1 MKRPILLL
9 GLLFLI
15 GTLIAIIT
23 EKQIII
29 AIVVSL
35 FLLIII
41 AIKNVKTEIKI
52 ALFFIVIAIIN
63 YSYRYYKNIYFVD
76 EFNNSIRNVTA
87 TVTQIDIKDNYIN
100 VKIKTKYIDNKKV
113 KIYTTLKLYDEN
125 IYVGDEINAK
135 LKFSKIKNSKNFD
148 SINYYKSQ
156 NIFLNSSINELYS
169 IKRNNKFIGKLNEIK
184 YKIAKNNKNILSN
197 DTGDFV
203 NAITLGLKNDLSDE
217 IKNIFN
223 ITGTSHIFALS
234 GLHISII
241 GIFIFYLLKFLNF
254 YKYANILTIIL
265 LFLYYFMVNNSSSML
280 RAVIMF
286 SIFLISDLINRYND
300 ALSSL
305 SVAFIIILI
314 INPFSIFSIGFL
326 LSFLSVLGII
336 TSSFKIN
343 IIDLYCKNK
352 TVNYIIKS
360 IYISSFINIFTLPV
374 IALYFGKLNIFS
386 PIFNIIVLFLF
397 TPILI
402 LSFIFTIFSF
412 LSLNFIT
419 YFVGIFIHLLL
430 SLLITLVSNLS
441 NFISF
446 FIILPSSF
454 HFVLISSFLIIIL
467 FFYFVYN
474 KSSKYSLICIY
485 LLFLSYFI

>member
-1 MKRPILLL
+1 MKRPILIV
-9 GLLFLI
+9 GLLYLI

-35 FLLIII
+35 ALLITI
-41 AIKNVKTEIKI
+41 AIKNIKTEIKI
-52 ALFFIVIAIIN
+52 ALFFMVISISN
-63 YSYRYYKNIYFVD
+63 YSYRYYKNINFID
-76 EFNNSIRNVTA
+76 EFNGSIRDVTA
-87 TVTQIDIKDNYIN
+87 IIEQIDIKYNYVN

-113 KIYTTLKLYDEN
+113 NINTILKLYDEN
-125 IYVGDEINAK
+125 VEVGDEISAK

-148 SINYYKSQ
+148 SINFYKSQ
-156 NIFLNSSINELYS
+156 NIFLNSSILELYS

-184 YKIAKNNKNILSN
+184 YKVAKNNKNILSN

-217 IKNIFN
+217 IKNVFN

-241 GIFIFYLLKFLNF
+241 GICIFYLLKYLKF
-254 YKYANILTIIL
+254 YKYANILTIIF
-265 LFLYYFMVNNSSSML
+265 LFLYYFMINNSFSML
-280 RAVIMF
+280 RAIIMF
-286 SIFLISDLINRYND
+286 SIFLIADLLNRYND
-300 ALSSL
+300 SLSSL
-305 SVAFIIILI
+305 SLAFIIILI
-314 INPFSIFSIGFL
+314 LNPFSIFSIGFL
-326 LSFLSVLGII
+326 LSFLSVLGIMVA
-336 TSSFKIN
+336 SFKIN
-343 IIDLYCKNK
+343 VIDLYCKNK
-352 TVNYIIKS
+352 LLNYILKS
-360 IYISSFINIFTLPV
+360 IYISTFINIFTLPV
-374 IALYFGKLNIFS
+374 VSLYFGKFNIFS

-419 YFVGIFIHLLL
+419 YFIGIFIHLFLT
-430 SLLITLVSNLS
+430 LLITLISNLS
-441 NFISF
+441 NLISF

-454 HFVLISSFLIIIL
+454 YFILMSSLFIISLFL
-467 FFYFVYN
+467 YFVYN
-474 KSSKYSLICIY
+474 KYLKYSLICTY
-485 LLFLSYFI
+485 LLFFSYFI